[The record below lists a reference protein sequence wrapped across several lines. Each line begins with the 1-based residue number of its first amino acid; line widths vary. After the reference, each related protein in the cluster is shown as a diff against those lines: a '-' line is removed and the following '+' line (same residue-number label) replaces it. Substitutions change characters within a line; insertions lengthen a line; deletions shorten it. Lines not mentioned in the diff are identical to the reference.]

1 MRAVGTSDAS
11 HGPVPRVSSADTFT
25 GGLRDDLP
33 HGFGTYTWADGSR
46 YEGDWEEGVRTG
58 RGVYVWPS
66 ASRYEGD
73 WLAGRMHGQGSFTSP
88 DGTRYEG
95 GWLNDLKHGL
105 GAPLAGQ
112 ICPVTPTRRATV

>member
-1 MRAVGTSDAS
+1 MRAVGTSDGS

-46 YEGDWEEGVRTG
+46 YEGDWDEGVRTG

-66 ASRYEGD
+66 ASRYEGE

-105 GAPLAGQ
+105 GTLRRQ
-112 ICPVTPTRRATV
+112 ICPVTPTRLATV